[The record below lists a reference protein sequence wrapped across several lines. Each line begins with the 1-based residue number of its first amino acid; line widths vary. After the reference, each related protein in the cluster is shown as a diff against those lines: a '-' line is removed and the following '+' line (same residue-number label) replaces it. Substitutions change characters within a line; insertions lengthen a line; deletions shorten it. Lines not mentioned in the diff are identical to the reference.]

1 MAYDAAKPAAS
12 SALSSS
18 EIREN
23 FRALKEDRIIAK
35 RAGDT
40 VQMVSTSISSVVS
53 CTTVMPYDDTI
64 PQNTEGNEVLTL
76 SITPTSAT
84 NKLVIEANI
93 TGASYT
99 TDAIELA
106 LFQDSAADALACV
119 QGGPGQGSNTGN
131 FNLSYVMV
139 SGTTSSTTFKIRL
152 GGLKGYP
159 EYINANYLG
168 NRVYGGKSMST
179 LKITEIQV

>member
-1 MAYDAAKPAAS
+1 MAYDSSKPAVS

-23 FRALKEDRIIAK
+23 FRALKEDRITAK

-53 CTTVMPYDDTI
+53 CTTVMPFDDTI

-93 TGASYT
+93 TGACSNYDT
-99 TDAIELA
+99 SIIA
-106 LFQDSAADALACV
+106 LFQDSAADALAVVSGC
-119 QGGPGQGSNTGN
+119 SSASTKCAHSI
-131 FNLSYVMV
+131 LTYVMV
-139 SGTTSSTTFKIRL
+139 AGTTSSTTFKIRL
-152 GGLKGYP
+152 GLTTYIA
-159 EYINANYLG
+159 YINANYLG
-168 NRVYGGKSMST
+168 SRVYGGKSMST